1 MYGVFD
7 VFRPTLEVLSSPEEE
22 IEAGYC
28 VMKETIPAGVEVPLH
43 SHPDAECFFTV
54 SGTVQVLSQKEGLFE
69 WLDVKPGNFIQ
80 VPCGAKHAFRNKS
93 SEPVV
98 QIVVSIPTLGRFF
111 REVGKRVTPGAP
123 PLPPTPEELRHFVR
137 VADKYQY
144 WMGTPE
150 ENAAIGISLFQGQ

>member
-1 MYGVFD
+1 M
-7 VFRPTLEVLSSPEEE
+7 
-22 IEAGYC
+22 
-28 VMKETIPAGVEVPLH
+28 
-43 SHPDAECFFTV
+43 
-54 SGTVQVLSQKEGLFE
+54 LSQKEGLFE
-69 WLDVKPGNFIQ
+69 WLDVKPGDFIR
-80 VPCGAKHAFRNKS
+80 VPCGGKHAFRNKS

-98 QIVVSIPTLGRFF
+98 QIVVSTPTLGRFF
-111 REVGKRVTPGAP
+111 REVGKRVTLGAL